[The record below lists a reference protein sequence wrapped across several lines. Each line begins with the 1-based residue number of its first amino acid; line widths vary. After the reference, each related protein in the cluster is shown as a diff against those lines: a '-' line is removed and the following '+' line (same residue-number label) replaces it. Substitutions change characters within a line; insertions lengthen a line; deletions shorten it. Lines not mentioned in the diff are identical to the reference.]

1 MHDVKQL
8 YFTVTSV
15 VNTVSNNI
23 QEMFQFQTG
32 FLQQYEFVIAQQWK
46 TDVFNTCAEKT
57 L

>member
-8 YFTVTSV
+8 FFTVTSV

-46 TDVFNTCAEKT
+46 TDVFNTRAEKT